1 MREGTKLRERF
12 PSRTHNDCSGRARR
26 MTAGYVPF
34 AIHALPRSDQIRSD
48 RHEIALRSRSHR
60 DLPCCRKGLWLRSS
74 QCPANARP
82 IPTPNSH
89 ADARPIPTPIA
100 REHVRVRVFSVWV
113 RGCVGAWVRAR
124 VRVCACFLC
133 ACAHTHTH
141 KKVASIL
148 TSVHAYICTQ
158 QIKKHRAV
166 ATPLLHV
173 TFR

>member
-34 AIHALPRSDQIRSD
+34 AIHALPRSDQIRSG

-82 IPTPNSH
+82 IPMPTAMQILTPMPG
-89 ADARPIPTPIA
+89 RFP
-100 REHVRVRVFSVWV
+100 RRLHVSTCACACFLC
-113 RGCVGAWVRAR
+113 GCVGAWVCGCVLGCVCAR
-124 VRVCACFLC
+124 VFCVHV
-133 ACAHTHTH
+133 HTRTRTRRLQ
-141 KKVASIL
+141 A
-148 TSVHAYICTQ
+148 
-158 QIKKHRAV
+158 
-166 ATPLLHV
+166 
-173 TFR
+173 F

>member
-1 MREGTKLRERF
+1 LREGTKLRERF

-48 RHEIALRSRSHR
+48 RDEIAMRSRSHR

-113 RGCVGAWVRAR
+113 RGCVGACSGAC
-124 VRVCACFLC
+124 VRVFFACMCTHAHAHEGCKHSDQCARIHLHYTR
-133 ACAHTHTH
+133 AHAQN
-141 KKVASIL
+141 VRL
-148 TSVHAYICTQ
+148 
-158 QIKKHRAV
+158 
-166 ATPLLHV
+166 
-173 TFR
+173 